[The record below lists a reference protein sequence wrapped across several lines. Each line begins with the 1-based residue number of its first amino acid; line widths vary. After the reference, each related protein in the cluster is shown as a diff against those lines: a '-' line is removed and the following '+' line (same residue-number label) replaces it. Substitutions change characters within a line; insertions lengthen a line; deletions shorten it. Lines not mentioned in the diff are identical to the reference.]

1 MAGGDQRRPE
11 VLLPVYHP
19 EVPWNWQAPGG
30 VGPVGRPWDLRG
42 NLLGLARPG
51 PRPGVVGQEGT
62 PAEQEGVLAEQ
73 AGVAGQVYGIVE
85 RLDDTD
91 KYLITCLRETCIGSL
106 LYMTAL
112 MEYNSALARQ
122 EVPDVSSSLWDS
134 WLWFLDAR
142 EELSSRILL
151 NESHLTGL
159 ILCRVCAMQV
169 HVEPEMDSLCGTTAL
184 DMHRISAEY
193 IGNFALDQ
201 KQYSQLSMREVKNH
215 VVQTQMHLYDICGT
229 GSTQKTHAH
238 VAALFTRVGQL
249 LQYSATEEECMY
261 DDLDGLKPEL
271 TEAVHTRVFSETGVR
286 WFMNVFYVLF
296 RNLHLHHT
304 AKAPVPREEMV
315 ELQVFHV
322 EATLDTFY
330 ELTMRWDLPPAA
342 VLCYQHEFVG
352 MFNSISQ
359 VVYYNYADYERRRQL
374 DWKVVATG
382 EHAIY
387 SLAPVLSLFPEVTLV
402 HEDEPLHFV
411 PGSKHG
417 QGAQGGWRM
426 LLTPGFLY
434 LLSDTGEVF
443 HHENVCE
450 LLRVVPGRLKK

>member
-1 MAGGDQRRPE
+1 MAA
-11 VLLPVYHP
+11 LL
-19 EVPWNWQAPGG
+19 
-30 VGPVGRPWDLRG
+30 
-42 NLLGLARPG
+42 
-51 PRPGVVGQEGT
+51 
-62 PAEQEGVLAEQ
+62 
-73 AGVAGQVYGIVE
+73 
-85 RLDDTD
+85 
-91 KYLITCLRETCIGSL
+91 
-106 LYMTAL
+106 
-112 MEYNSALARQ
+112 EYNTALARQ
-122 EVPDVSSSLWDS
+122 ELPNVPSSLWDS

-142 EELSSRILL
+142 EELNARILL

-169 HVEPEMDSLCGTTAL
+169 HVQPEMGSLCGTTAL
-184 DMHRISAEY
+184 DMRRISAGY
-193 IGNFALDQ
+193 IGSFALEQ

-215 VVQTQMHLYDICGT
+215 IVQTQMHLYDICGAC
-229 GSTQKTHAH
+229 STENTQAH

-249 LQYSATEEECMY
+249 LQHSDIEEECMY

-271 TEAVHTRVFSETGVR
+271 TEAVHPRVFSETSVR

-296 RNLHLHHT
+296 RNLHLYHT
-304 AKAPVPREEMV
+304 AKAPVPCEEMV

-330 ELTMRWDLPPAA
+330 EHTMRWDLPPAA

-359 VVYYNYADYERRRQL
+359 VVYYNYAEYDRRRQL
-374 DWKVVATG
+374 DWKIVATG

-402 HEDEPLHFV
+402 HEDEPLNSV
-411 PGSKHG
+411 PGSNNG
-417 QGAQGGWRM
+417 QGTNDGWRM
-426 LLTPGFLY
+426 VLTPGFLY

-443 HHENVCE
+443 HHDNVCE
-450 LLRVVPGRLKK
+450 LLRVVPRTLKK